1 MIYKLLLNFNN
12 FIFYFI
18 ALFVVCLLIY
28 VIYKTF
34 ILETE
39 LYIIQDKLNKMEI
52 EYCGGGSC
60 PVSDDCNKRVIKNTP
75 MNKDEVLPNYDI
87 SLNEIIM
94 NNIFADNQKE
104 QNPIMSE
111 VVDIIDIDKIVAK
124 NNEPND
130 ISTIEPVK
138 EPIFDLKKEVLADDK
153 ESIVSVSNKKKL
165 LKFNL
170 DKLKDKCTEYNL
182 STEGTKAQLI
192 ERIVEFESNQ

>member
-12 FIFYFI
+12 FVFYFI

-34 ILETE
+34 ILENE
-39 LYIIQDKLNKMEI
+39 LFIIQDKLSKIEI
-52 EYCGGGSC
+52 EYCGGNSSC
-60 PVSDDCNKRVIKNTP
+60 STSNDCKRVIKNTP
-75 MNKDEVLPNYDI
+75 MNKDEGLPNYDI

-104 QNPIMSE
+104 QNPIMAE
-111 VVDIIDIDKIVAK
+111 VVDIIDIDKIITK
-124 NNEPND
+124 DNEPVD
-130 ISTIEPVK
+130 VSTTEPVK

-153 ESIVSVSNKKKL
+153 ESVVSVSNKKKL

-192 ERIVEFESNQ
+192 ERIVEFELNQ